1 MKNKLVKKTFGSMEY
16 EVELR
21 IRVKGDIE
29 INHKAPF
36 EEECMH
42 PSGIAQ
48 WVLEDI
54 EDDFESKHY
63 EVIGFDKFIL
73 SKGKD
78 HTRKMHE

>member
-1 MKNKLVKKTFGSMEY
+1 MSKLVKKTFGTMEY

-29 INHKAPF
+29 INRKAPF

-54 EDDFESKHY
+54 EEDFEGKHY
-63 EVIGFDKFIL
+63 EVIGFDKFTL

-78 HTRKMHE
+78 HERKVHE

>member
-1 MKNKLVKKTFGSMEY
+1 MSKLVKKNFGVMEY

-21 IRVKGDIE
+21 IKVKGDIE

-48 WVLEDI
+48 WILEDI
-54 EDDFESKHY
+54 EEDFEGKNY
-63 EVIGFDKFIL
+63 EVIGFDKFTL
-73 SKGKD
+73 SKGKE
-78 HTRKMHE
+78 HTRKVHE